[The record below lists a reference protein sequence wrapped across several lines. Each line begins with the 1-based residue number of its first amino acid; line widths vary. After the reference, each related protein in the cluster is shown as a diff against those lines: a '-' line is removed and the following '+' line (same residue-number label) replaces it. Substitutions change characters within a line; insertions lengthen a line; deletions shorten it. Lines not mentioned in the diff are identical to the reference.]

1 MKTKELDFSIQ
12 NIPFG
17 IISSASNSKKR
28 VASAYG
34 SNAIDLTLVKFNGP
48 LLGNGVAEKVFNQC
62 FLNDFMELGRPAW
75 REARQTL
82 QNLIKENKLPAES
95 LISLSQVQNHLP
107 AKIGDYT
114 DFYASKEHATNVG
127 TMFRGKDNALMPN
140 WVHIPVGYHAVLKNK
155 GRASSVVV
163 TGTNLKRPSGLI
175 LDPTTKLPYYSKSK
189 KMDIELEVAFL
200 VGKGNNLGE
209 PIKFDDSEDHIF
221 GMVLMNDWSSRDIQS
236 YEYVPLG
243 PFLGKNFGTTVS
255 PWVVTLDAMEP
266 FRTPQPHQDPKPADY
281 LTGSSVHNAGDA
293 YDVNLQVYY
302 KTPKSKDTL
311 ICESNLKYMYWTF
324 KQQLAHHTVNGCNM
338 NTGDLCGSGTI
349 SGPTENSFGS
359 LLELTWNGSKSL
371 NIDGEERK
379 FLEDGDTITLKGF
392 CEKNGVRI
400 GFGECKGT
408 LIA

>member
-1 MKTKELDFSIQ
+1 MNTNELDFSIQ

-140 WVHIPVGYHAVLKNK
+140 WVHIPVGYH

-266 FRTPQPHQDPKPADY
+266 FRTSQPHQDPKPADY

-379 FLEDGDTITLKGF
+379 FLEYWY
-392 CEKNGVRI
+392 
-400 GFGECKGT
+400 
-408 LIA
+408 